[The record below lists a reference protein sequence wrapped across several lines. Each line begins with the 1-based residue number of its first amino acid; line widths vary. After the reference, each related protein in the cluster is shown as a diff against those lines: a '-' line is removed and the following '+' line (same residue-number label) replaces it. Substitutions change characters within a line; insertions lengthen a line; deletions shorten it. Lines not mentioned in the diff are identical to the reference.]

1 MINKLNNIKIK
12 GIEIYYPASTQDVDE
27 IIAKHKEKGEDIE
40 IDIKSFFG
48 RKILRTCKDSNE
60 NSLTMAIEASKKVL
74 ESTGLNGSDIDM
86 IVFSST
92 TPEYFSPPTSV
103 FIHNAIKGKSAA
115 ICYDMNANCI
125 GMTFSFVQICQQM
138 QADPNL
144 ERVLL
149 VGSDAITGH
158 VQQSK
163 GLMDACLGDSACAI
177 ILEKT
182 SSEDCGLISNK
193 YYMNPEKSIHEVT
206 FPECG
211 FSNVYEADVESR
223 RLRFLPP
230 DPEISIVPDYINNIL
245 SEQNLK
251 VSDISMFCLSQFA
264 LYYVEYLKQILS
276 IEDDKCMYIAD
287 KFGYTGTTSPFL
299 VLYYA
304 LKENK
309 VKRGDYVL
317 LWTIGIG
324 TQHVFALIK
333 Y

>member
-1 MINKLNNIKIK
+1 M
-12 GIEIYYPASTQDVDE
+12 EI
-27 IIAKHKEKGEDIE
+27 
-40 IDIKSFFG
+40 
-48 RKILRTCKDSNE
+48 
-60 NSLTMAIEASKKVL
+60 
-74 ESTGLNGSDIDM
+74 
-86 IVFSST
+86 
-92 TPEYFSPPTSV
+92 SP
-103 FIHNAIKGKSAA
+103 
-115 ICYDMNANCI
+115 
-125 GMTFSFVQICQQM
+125 
-138 QADPNL
+138 
-144 ERVLL
+144 
-149 VGSDAITGH
+149 
-158 VQQSK
+158 QS
-163 GLMDACLGDSACAI
+163 
-177 ILEKT
+177 
-182 SSEDCGLISNK
+182 
-193 YYMNPEKSIHEVT
+193 
-206 FPECG
+206 
-211 FSNVYEADVESR
+211 SNVYEADVESR
-223 RLRFLPP
+223 LLRFLQP